1 MRYLPEQAERKIKT
15 TRVGRLIIKRRRD
28 DTLRKV
34 EIIERYDTR
43 WFPSLETYDDTTTQP
58 QRMTA

>member
-1 MRYLPEQAERKIKT
+1 MRYLPEQPERKIKT

-43 WFPSLETYDDTTTQP
+43 WYPFLETYDDTTTQP
-58 QRMTA
+58 RKLTA

>member
-34 EIIERYDTR
+34 EIIERYDTY
-43 WFPSLETYDDTTTQP
+43 WFPKVWTYDDTTTQP
-58 QRMTA
+58 RKISA